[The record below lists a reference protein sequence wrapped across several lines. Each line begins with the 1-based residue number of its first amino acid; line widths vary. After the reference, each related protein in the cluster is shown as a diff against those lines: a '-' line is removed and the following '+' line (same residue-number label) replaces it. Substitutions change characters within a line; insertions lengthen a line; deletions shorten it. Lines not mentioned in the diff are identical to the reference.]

1 MSDHIASVVPEFG
14 RVGDAGELKAF
25 LVSMDGEFPH
35 PLSSRCDLGEFS
47 AKLLGAGVAEGAW
60 LSGEL
65 VGALAGYVN
74 DVARSEGY
82 ISVLVVS
89 PFARGRKISSALL
102 ESFLADA
109 REAGMRAV
117 RVFTHHT
124 NEAAF
129 GLYTSHGFVSLGLN
143 QNGDY
148 ELLRQL

>member
-1 MSDHIASVVPEFG
+1 MSERTAPETPTFG
-14 RVGDAGELKAF
+14 RIRDVRELEAF
-25 LVSMDGEFPH
+25 LASMDREFPH

-47 AKLLGAGVAEGAW
+47 AKLLCAGVAEGAW
-60 LSGEL
+60 LEGEL

-74 DVARSEGY
+74 DTTGLEGY

-89 PFARGRKISSALL
+89 PFARGRKISSTLL
-102 ESFLADA
+102 EAFLADA
-109 REAGMRAV
+109 RGAGMRTV
-117 RVFTHHT
+117 RVFTHRT

-143 QNGDY
+143 QDDDY